1 MTLIASEP
9 LKGKSHQ
16 FTFENRN
23 VESVQ
28 KSITN
33 ILGEM
38 GYVVK
43 SSDWQQTVYT
53 KGNRILRLLLGAF
66 VKYNKLNV
74 SFSNNENKATAVVSG
89 NSSGFSGGVIGMAQV
104 NKEFKKVIETLND
117 KLTTSV
123 Y

>member
-74 SFSNNENKATAVVSG
+74 SFSNNENKTTAVVSG
-89 NSSGFSGGVIGMAQV
+89 SSSGFSGGVIGMAQV